1 MARRPNAIIAAALY
15 SRGRA
20 NNLETSALSED
31 RISELLAARRADPY
45 ISPLREAFS
54 DQEPKPA
61 AVLVPMLRIDGE
73 WQLLYI
79 LRSKVEGDM
88 HSAQVAF
95 PGGRWDPGET
105 NAEQA
110 ALREANE
117 EIGLD
122 GTGVRILG
130 ALEDFITISNYN
142 VTPVIGVVPWP
153 FEIQPDPRE
162 VQRVFTIPLSWLAD
176 PANREVRQRVAPDGQ
191 TLDVVYFKEYDK
203 ELLWGVTARIS
214 LNFLEALKLA

>member
-1 MARRPNAIIAAALY
+1 MEASSQLT
-15 SRGRA
+15 
-20 NNLETSALSED
+20 EE

-45 ISPLREAFS
+45 ISPLREAFG

-61 AVLVPMLRIDGE
+61 AVLVPMLRIDNE
-73 WQLLYI
+73 WYLLYI
-79 LRSKVEGDM
+79 LRSKIEGDM

-110 ALREANE
+110 ALREAKE

-122 GTGVRILG
+122 GAGVGILG

-142 VTPVIGVVPWP
+142 VTPVIGIIPWP
-153 FEIQPDPRE
+153 FEMHPDPRE

-176 PANREVRQRVAPDGQ
+176 PVNREVRERVVPDGQ
-191 TLDVVYFKEYDK
+191 TINVVYFKEYDK
-203 ELLWGVTARIS
+203 ELLWGVTARIT

>member
-1 MARRPNAIIAAALY
+1 MTIELDEA
-15 SRGRA
+15 
-20 NNLETSALSED
+20 

-45 ISPLREAFS
+45 ISPLRETFS
-54 DQEPKPA
+54 DLEPKPA
-61 AVLVPMLRIDGE
+61 AVLVPMLRIE
-73 WQLLYI
+73 EAWHLLYI

-105 NAEQA
+105 EAQQA

-122 GTGVRILG
+122 PNAARILG
-130 ALEDFITISNYN
+130 SLEDFITISNYN
-142 VTPVIGVVPWP
+142 VTPVVGVIPWP
-153 FEIQPDPRE
+153 FEMHIDERE
-162 VQRVFTIPLSWLAD
+162 VQRVFVIPLAWLAD
-176 PANREVRQRVAPDGQ
+176 PANREVRQRVAPGGQ

-203 ELLWGVTARIS
+203 ELLWGVTARIT

>member
-1 MARRPNAIIAAALY
+1 MDSPSLTEEQIT
-15 SRGRA
+15 G
-20 NNLETSALSED
+20 
-31 RISELLAARRADPY
+31 LLADRHADPY

-54 DQEPKPA
+54 EQEPKPA
-61 AVLVPMLRIDGE
+61 AVLVPMLRINGE

-95 PGGRWDPGET
+95 PGGRWDLGET
-105 NAEQA
+105 KAEQA

-117 EIGLD
+117 EIGLEAK
-122 GTGVRILG
+122 GVRILG

-142 VTPVIGVVPWP
+142 VTPVIGVIPWP
-153 FEIQPDPRE
+153 IAIHPDPRE
-162 VQRVFTIPLSWLAD
+162 VQRAFTIPLIWLAD

-203 ELLWGVTARIS
+203 ELLWGVTARIT